1 MALFGFKNAR
11 MNECVFAPK
20 NTHFKLIDKAK
31 T

>member
-1 MALFGFKNAR
+1 MALFGPENAR
-11 MNECVFAPK
+11 MNKCVFAPK